1 MLHTNQINME
11 YHIKCTSFI
20 CGVKTSKQEPT
31 FLKVANKVS
40 SIFLLWLWTIIF
52 FLEKMVGQCT
62 HKFAQKNLQN
72 IVKQPTQCPKE
83 PYISM
88 HILHNVLYTF
98 F

>member
-1 MLHTNQINME
+1 ME
-11 YHIKCTSFI
+11 YHII

-40 SIFLLWLWTIIF
+40 SIFLLSFWTIIF
-52 FLEKMVGQCT
+52 FRQCT